1 MHHRL
6 KRCIIT
12 AFVVSLT
19 PSALALEHYDSTSE
33 SVFARA
39 LLFGQ
44 RSAVETY
51 IAEEKPN
58 LDTPL
63 RWSPD
68 SPMRPLSL
76 VLTQLHSQQRYRL
89 HRSPPL
95 EPPADEYELSY
106 LLLRFNAQSV
116 YQDPHWQ
123 EQSPLHMIMKLPD
136 TQQVRLFPLLL
147 RFHGEACLPLKD
159 SNENTPLM
167 LAQQQNS
174 PLAPLLEKYKPTG
187 LSDYQ
192 IRSAPF
198 AYAKGERIYE
208 ALAKTQ
214 SLAEAVEKQD
224 LKRIEYWL
232 EQGVSPDT
240 YHLHPNGIPL
250 VYTLARHKGLEGLK
264 YWQQYRANFRIRD
277 LQGQQ
282 VLHHLVQ
289 FAPDGFAPQERL
301 QFLLNAGADLH
312 ARDDEGQTPLAV
324 AQKANQQIWVDL
336 LVKAGAR

>member
-1 MHHRL
+1 MRHKFRAPVL
-6 KRCIIT
+6 ATLLIGLM
-12 AFVVSLT
+12 APAS
-19 PSALALEHYDSTSE
+19 ALEHYDSTSE

-39 LLFGQ
+39 LVFGQ
-44 RSAVETY
+44 RTAIETY
-51 IAEEKPN
+51 IAEEKPD
-58 LDTPL
+58 LDAPL
-63 RWSPD
+63 RWSNNV
-68 SPMRPLSL
+68 SMRPLSL
-76 VLTQLHSQQRYRL
+76 VLTQLQAPQRYRL
-89 HRSPPL
+89 HRSSQE
-95 EPPADEYELSY
+95 EPPADEYELTY

-116 YQDPHWQ
+116 YQEPQWQ
-123 EQSPLHMIMKLPD
+123 QQSPLHMIMMLPD
-136 TQQVRLFPLLL
+136 SQQVRLLPLLL
-147 RFHGEACLPLKD
+147 RFHGEASLPLKD
-159 SNENTPLM
+159 SKEQTPLM

-198 AYAKGERIYE
+198 ALAKGERVY
-208 ALAKTQ
+208 AHLAKAQ

-224 LKRIEYWL
+224 HQRMDYWL
-232 EQGVSPDT
+232 NQGVSPDT
-240 YHLHPNGIPL
+240 YHLYPNGRPL
-250 VYTLARHKGLEGLK
+250 LYTLARQSDLQGLK
-264 YWQQYRANFRIRD
+264 RWQHYRANFRIRN

-289 FAPDGFAPQERL
+289 FTPDGFDPQARL

-312 ARDDEGQTPLAV
+312 AQDDEGQTPLAI